1 MRSFQAAPHFLR
13 PGMPPP
19 LLPYHVMAI
28 HPAPAVLP
36 PLAGVRGGAVSPGA
50 AAVTWR

>member
-1 MRSFQAAPHFLR
+1 
-13 PGMPPP
+13 MPPP

-36 PLAGVRGGAVSPGA
+36 PPVGRRQRRRRLPRRRRSHVAV
-50 AAVTWR
+50 